1 MLEVSHIPQI
11 VAGLVA
17 LLLIAAAA
25 SVLTRR
31 VRFPFTVA
39 LVLIGAFL
47 SSTYTFFPRVF
58 PALHDLEISPALIL
72 YVFLPVLIFES
83 AFNLDPRLLRQ
94 NLGPVLALAVP
105 GLLVSTLLI
114 GLIVK
119 ITTPFPL
126 TSALLLGA
134 ILSATD
140 PVAVI
145 SVFRRLGAPKRL
157 TILIE
162 GESLFND
169 ATSIVLAR
177 IILGVLLMSQIS
189 GGVVARGLFDFFFVF
204 VGGLAVGA
212 ILGLVAGYL
221 LGLVGSDLYVEITL
235 TMALA
240 YVSFLVAERVFG
252 VSGVTATM
260 AAGLVIGSWGRVKIS
275 VPIRHHLEHYWAYI
289 AFIANALIFLMV
301 GLRVNL
307 SALWANA
314 APLIWVII
322 AMLISRAALIYGLM
336 PLVGRLPR
344 AEPIGHAYRA
354 VMFWGG
360 LRGAVAIAIVLSLPP
375 FPQHEAFVALVMGAV
390 LFTLLVKGLTIES
403 LVRRLGLDKPPLAD
417 RFTRLEALIAARKL
431 ALERLPE
438 LLSVNLFNARIADR
452 LRAESV
458 EKLLATKAELDELG
472 KSELDR
478 NHQRRIGFLRAF
490 AEERATYV
498 ELFDKGQL
506 TEAAFREL
514 TLAVD
519 VQQDAM
525 RYRGVYLVSPIRQLH
540 RHRIE
545 RMLVSL
551 LNRIKLESRLSE
563 RIRLRR
569 VALDY
574 DVAGGEFQASG
585 RVLTVLEDLLRMEA
599 IPTRVLDEVL
609 NSYRQR
615 HKTAQERL
623 DQTAEQFPEFVNDLQ
638 EELGRR
644 LIVLSEVAFVEN
656 QQQAGTLPESIALP
670 LVTELRKGMV
680 QSHRYEISKLKTTP
694 EELLRTVPFL
704 RDLPTEDFRVL
715 AARLHSQTAVTNE
728 VIFHEGD
735 VGDALYIIARGVV
748 RISRREASE
757 FRHLATLMAGN
768 FFGEGALL
776 DHHRRNATVTA
787 VSPCAFYKLKRKDLE
802 ILIDVYPNIR
812 RALEQENE
820 RRKQENILA
829 AAEVTSLTN

>member
-704 RDLPTEDFRVL
+704 RDLPTEDFQVL

>member
-1 MLEVSHIPQI
+1 MSDTSHIPQI
-11 VAGLVA
+11 VAGVIA
-17 LLLIAAAA
+17 LLLIAVAVL
-25 SVLTRR
+25 VLTRR
-31 VRFPFTVA
+31 LRFPFTVA
-39 LVLIGAFL
+39 LVLIGAAL
-47 SSTYTFFPRVF
+47 SAAALVFPRIF
-58 PALHDLEISPALIL
+58 PALRDLEISPALIL
-72 YVFLPVLIFES
+72 FVFLPVLIFES

-94 NLGPVLALAVP
+94 NLGPVLTLAVP
-105 GLLVSTLLI
+105 GLLLSTLLI

-119 ITTPFPL
+119 FTTPFPL
-126 TSALLLGA
+126 ISTLLLGA

-157 TILIE
+157 TILVE

-177 IILGVLLMSQIS
+177 ILLGVLLMSQIS
-189 GGVVARGLFDFFFVF
+189 GRVVARGLFDFMLVF

-212 ILGLVAGYL
+212 ILGLIAGYL
-221 LGLVGSDLYVEITL
+221 LGRVGSDLYVEISL

-240 YVSFLVAERVFG
+240 YGSFLLAERVFG

-275 VPIRHHLEHYWAYI
+275 LPIRQHLEHYWAYI

-307 SALWANA
+307 AALWANA
-314 APLIWVII
+314 GPLLWVIV
-322 AMLISRAALIYGLM
+322 AMLVSRAALIYGLM

-360 LRGAVAIAIVLSLPP
+360 LRGAVAIAIVLSLPA

-403 LVRRLGLDKPPLAD
+403 LVRRLGLDQPPIAD
-417 RFTRLEALIAARKL
+417 RFARLETLLAARKL
-431 ALERLPE
+431 ALERLPD
-438 LLSVNLFNARIADR
+438 LLSVNLFNAQIADR

-458 EKLLATKAELDELG
+458 EKLLATKAELDELSN
-472 KSELDR
+472 SELDR
-478 NHQRRIGFLRAF
+478 NRQRRIAFLRAF

-498 ELFDKGQL
+498 ELFDNGQL

-525 RYRGVYLVSPIRQLH
+525 RYRGVYLVSPVRQLH

-545 RMLVSL
+545 RSTLGL
-551 LNRIKLESRLSE
+551 LNRIKLGSRPAE

-574 DVAGGEFQASG
+574 DVAWGEFQASG
-585 RVLTVLEDLLRMEA
+585 RVLAVLENFLRMEA

-609 NSYRQR
+609 NSYRER
-615 HKTAQERL
+615 HQTAQERL

-644 LIVLSEVAFVEN
+644 LIRLSEVAFVEN
-656 QQQAGTLPESIALP
+656 QEQAGTLPESIAQP
-670 LVTELRKGMV
+670 LVDELQRGMGRAR
-680 QSHRYEISKLKTTP
+680 RYEISRLRTTP
-694 EELLRTVPFL
+694 EELLRSVPFL
-704 RDLPTEDFRVL
+704 RDLPVEDFQVL
-715 AARLHSQTAVTNE
+715 ARRLQSQTAVANE
-728 VIFHEGD
+728 VIFREGD
-735 VGDALYIIARGVV
+735 TGDALYMIARGVV
-748 RISRREASE
+748 RISRLEGSE
-757 FRHLATLMAGN
+757 SKHLATLMAGN

-776 DHHRRNATVTA
+776 DHRPRNATVTA
-787 VSPCAFYKLKRKDLE
+787 VSPCSFYKLKRKDLE
-802 ILIDVYPNIR
+802 LLIDVYPNIQ
-812 RALEQENE
+812 RALEAENVK
-820 RRKQENILA
+820 RKAVISE
-829 AAEVTSLTN
+829 TSN

>member
-1 MLEVSHIPQI
+1 MSDTSHILQI
-11 VAGLVA
+11 VAGVIA
-17 LLLIAAAA
+17 LLLIAVAVL
-25 SVLTRR
+25 VLTRR
-31 VRFPFTVA
+31 LRFPFTVA
-39 LVLIGAFL
+39 LVLIGAAL
-47 SSTYTFFPRVF
+47 SSAALVFPKIF
-58 PALHDLEISPALIL
+58 PALRDLEISPPLIL

-94 NLGPVLALAVP
+94 NLGPVLTLAVP
-105 GLLVSTLLI
+105 GLLLSTLLI
-114 GLIVK
+114 GVIVK
-119 ITTPFPL
+119 FTSPFPL
-126 TSALLLGA
+126 ISTLLLGA

-177 IILGVLLMSQIS
+177 ILLGVLLMGQLSDR
-189 GGVVARGLFDFFFVF
+189 VVARGVFDFMFVF

-212 ILGLVAGYL
+212 LLGLIAGYL
-221 LGLVGSDLYVEITL
+221 IGLVGSDLYVEISL

-275 VPIRHHLEHYWAYI
+275 LPIRHHLQHYWAYI

-307 SALWANA
+307 AALWANA
-314 APLIWVII
+314 GPLLWVIL
-322 AMLISRAALIYGLM
+322 AMLVSRAALIYGLM

-375 FPQHEAFVALVMGAV
+375 FPQREAFVALVMGSV

-403 LVRRLGLDKPPLAD
+403 LVRRLGLDQPPIAD
-417 RFTRLEALIAARKL
+417 RFARLETLIAARKL
-431 ALERLPE
+431 ALERLPD
-438 LLSVNLFNARIADR
+438 LLSVNLFNAQIAES

-458 EKLLATKAELDELG
+458 DKLLAAKSELDELSH
-472 KSELDR
+472 SELDR
-478 NHQRRIGFLRAF
+478 NRQRRIAFLRAF

-498 ELFDKGQL
+498 DLFDNGQL

-525 RYRGVYLVSPIRQLH
+525 RYRGVYLVSPVRKLH
-540 RHRIE
+540 RHRVE
-545 RMLVSL
+545 RFILGL
-551 LNRIKLESRLSE
+551 LDRLKLGSRLAE
-563 RIRLRR
+563 RLRLRR

-574 DVAGGEFQASG
+574 DVAWGEFQASG
-585 RVLTVLEDLLRMEA
+585 RVLAVLENFLRMEA
-599 IPTRVLDEVL
+599 IPSRVLEEVL
-609 NSYRQR
+609 NSYHER
-615 HKTAQERL
+615 HRTAQERL

-638 EELGRR
+638 EELGR
-644 LIVLSEVAFVEN
+644 
-656 QQQAGTLPESIALP
+656 
-670 LVTELRKGMV
+670 
-680 QSHRYEISKLKTTP
+680 
-694 EELLRTVPFL
+694 
-704 RDLPTEDFRVL
+704 
-715 AARLHSQTAVTNE
+715 
-728 VIFHEGD
+728 
-735 VGDALYIIARGVV
+735 
-748 RISRREASE
+748 
-757 FRHLATLMAGN
+757 
-768 FFGEGALL
+768 
-776 DHHRRNATVTA
+776 
-787 VSPCAFYKLKRKDLE
+787 
-802 ILIDVYPNIR
+802 
-812 RALEQENE
+812 
-820 RRKQENILA
+820 
-829 AAEVTSLTN
+829 